1 MRKSLCSVFI
11 LVRLM
16 LVLEL
21 CELVTIVLST
31 CRYFPQRMLTGAWEV
46 PEINST
52 QYFGRTVD
60 EMEATKVYTIL

>member
-1 MRKSLCSVFI
+1 
-11 LVRLM
+11 M

-60 EMEATKVYTIL
+60 EMEAMKVYTIL